1 MSDETGVPADEA
13 GAETT
18 TPVADTDSRDG
29 DDAGDNE
36 PLGERGKRALEAE
49 RKAREAAEKRAK
61 QAEAKLKAFE
71 DAQKSEL
78 QKALERAQEAE
89 RRAEEAELSA
99 LREKIA
105 REKGVPVSAL
115 TSRTED
121 EMRAQADALLEWR
134 NSATD
139 QQQKQ
144 QQKQRTPK
152 PGAGDLKSGAS
163 GRSETSDP
171 KARAAEALRRLRQ
184 AG

>member
-71 DAQKSEL
+71 DAHKSEL
-78 QKALERAQEAE
+78 QKAIERAQEAE
-89 RRAEEAELSA
+89 RRAEEAV
-99 LREKIA
+99 REKIA
-105 REKGVPVSAL
+105 CEKGVPVSAL